1 MGPSCKTVWN
11 AWNVGFSWN
20 SYSLIQVLNWHKN
33 LLLKKPHCFLW
44 GDWTWCTYLY
54 NGSSSFG
61 MVLIYMLSKK
71 NRFYSSCFCTLTL
84 ANSEDGKQKQKTENA
99 VLCYRMGPNMFIER
113 VMSSQDLDFRLN
125 SPQQSI
131 ATTTHDVMLASQNY
145 DALYCMQAG

>member
-1 MGPSCKTVWN
+1 MKCLECWIQLKQLFINASVELTQEPFYWRSSTV
-11 AWNVGFSWN
+11 
-20 SYSLIQVLNWHKN
+20 
-33 LLLKKPHCFLW
+33 FLEVIEL
-44 GDWTWCTYLY
+44 GCTYLY

-61 MVLIYMLSKK
+61 MVLIYMLSRK
-71 NRFYSSCFCTLTL
+71 NRFHSSCFCTLTL

-131 ATTTHDVMLASQNY
+131 ATTTHDVILASRNY
-145 DALYCMQAG
+145 AALCCMQAG